1 MPAESW
7 ISADIYWGFL
17 NWKSE
22 ARVSCLREWSNS
34 KVQMMPYRKK
44 KKKKKGRESITM
56 SFKAWN
62 KGPVWIAW
70 TGHGSQ
76 NREVGSR
83 SIRFTTFLAWNG
95 SSCLINRKNGQFE
108 VFPVGLYGP
117 VRVSKPCS
125 TPFWVSLSPPPWP
138 WPWPLLHNALALLLS
153 TYLLK
158 SHPLSSKILN
168 PKVLHKT

>member
-1 MPAESW
+1 MPLNLEFCPVFTK
-7 ISADIYWGFL
+7 GFL
-17 NWKSE
+17 IVRVRRGFLIWESDPISKSK
-22 ARVSCLREWSNS
+22 RCRIG
-34 KVQMMPYRKK
+34 KK
-44 KKKKKGRESITM
+44 KQGRESKM
-56 SFKAWN
+56 MLFKAWN